1 MQHAAPTSTTASW
14 MRPALLA
21 LSASSILLGLWMVV
35 APGSFFD
42 AIADF
47 GPRNDHFL
55 RDVASYYLAAGIA
68 LAIAAGRPSWRAPVL
83 ALVTLQY
90 GFHALNH
97 LLDIGDADPSWVGPF
112 DAVLLIATFGLLA
125 VVLRAAL
132 REEERT

>member
-1 MQHAAPTSTTASW
+1 

-21 LSASSILLGLWMVV
+21 LAASSILLGLWQVL

-47 GPRNDHFL
+47 GPRNDHDL
-55 RDVASYYLAAGIA
+55 RDVASFYLAAGIA

-90 GFHALNH
+90 GIHALNH
-97 LLDIGDADPSWVGPF
+97 LLDVGDADPSWIGPL
-112 DAVLLIATFGLLA
+112 DAALLIATTGLLA
-125 VVLRAAL
+125 VLLRAAL
-132 REEERT
+132 RDEERT

>member
-1 MQHAAPTSTTASW
+1 MQHAAPSSSTSSW

-21 LSASSILLGLWMVV
+21 LAASSILLGLWQVL

-47 GPRNDHFL
+47 GPRNDHDL

-90 GFHALNH
+90 GIHALNH
-97 LLDIGDADPSWVGPF
+97 LLDVGDADPSWIGPF
-112 DAVLLIATFGLLA
+112 DAVLLIGTTGFLA
-125 VVLRAAL
+125 VLLRAAL
-132 REEERT
+132 RDEERA